1 MPELPEVE
9 TVMRGFQDAF
19 QGQRIRHVTVNRPDL
34 RWPFPLDLR
43 ERLEGQTVLSFHRRA
58 KYILMRVENGWSMM
72 LHLGMSGRLL
82 LGQSGMNTTPPKHEH
97 LVLQTENGA
106 RAGLVDPRRFGMVDV
121 VPTHQEN
128 AHRLLSGLGIEPLST
143 NMTGPYLHTVLQGRR
158 TPIKT
163 ALLDQKL
170 IVGLGNIYVC
180 EALFRSH
187 IHPARAATTLT
198 EEEAD
203 SLANAIRTVLEE
215 AIASGGS
222 SLRDYVQADGTKGG
236 FQDLHLVYGREGEV
250 CRQCGA
256 GSTISRITQAGRS
269 TFFCANCQ
277 K

>member
-9 TVMRGFQDAF
+9 TVMRGFRTAF
-19 QGQRIRHVTVNRPDL
+19 EGQRIRHVTVNRPDL

-43 ERLEGQTVLSFHRRA
+43 ERLEGQEVLSFHRRA
-58 KYILMRVENGWSMM
+58 KYILMRVGNGMSMM

-82 LGQSGMNTTPPKHEH
+82 LGQSGMNTTPPRHEH
-97 LVLQTENGA
+97 LVLETENEA
-106 RAGLVDPRRFGMVDV
+106 RAGLVDPRRFGMVDL
-121 VPTHQEN
+121 VPTDHEDT
-128 AHRLLSGLGIEPLST
+128 HRLLSGLGIEPLSDK
-143 NMTGPYLHTVLQGRR
+143 MTGPYLHSLMQSRR

-163 ALLDQKL
+163 ALLDQRL

-187 IHPARAATTLT
+187 IHPTRAATSITLQ
-198 EEEAD
+198 EANR
-203 SLANAIRTVLEE
+203 LATFIRAILTE

-236 FQDLHLVYGREGEV
+236 FQDLHLVYGREGEPCSYCATGYTV
-250 CRQCGA
+250 
-256 GSTISRITQAGRS
+256 SRITQSGRS
-269 TFFCANCQ
+269 TFYCANCQ

>member
-9 TVMRGFQDAF
+9 TVMRGFRTAF
-19 QGQRIRHVTVNRPDL
+19 EGQRIRHVTVNRPDL

-43 ERLEGQTVLSFHRRA
+43 ERLEGQDVLSFHRRA
-58 KYILMRVENGWSMM
+58 KYILMRVGNGVSMM

-97 LVLQTENGA
+97 LVLETENGA
-106 RAGLVDPRRFGMVDV
+106 RAGLVDPRRFGMVDL
-121 VPTHQEN
+121 VPTDHEDT
-128 AHRLLSGLGIEPLST
+128 HRLLSGLGIEPLSDK
-143 NMTGPYLHTVLQGRR
+143 MTGPYLHSLMQGRR

-163 ALLDQKL
+163 ALLDQRL

-187 IHPARAATTLT
+187 IHPTRAATSITLQ
-198 EEEAD
+198 EAN
-203 SLANAIRTVLEE
+203 SLAASIRTILTE

-222 SLRDYVQADGTKGG
+222 SLRDYIQADGTKGG
-236 FQDLHLVYGREGEV
+236 FQDLHLVYGREGEP
-250 CRQCGA
+250 CSHCGT
-256 GSTISRITQAGRS
+256 GYTVSRITQAGRS
-269 TFFCANCQ
+269 TFYCANCQ